1 MSTLFLQRG
10 DCASPTAVFCSSMF
24 LAALQDDHFCSLVFV
39 RFPCSSPRR
48 LQRAY
53 ANLRRSRRSRF
64 QNLSEAYAHTHSP
77 RLSIY
82 ICVCVSVCVSVC
94 LCVCVSVCLCGHH
107 IGETH
112 SEAPLT
118 HTAHFRLF
126 GAVICHVPS
135 SPHVSMFFAPI
146 RRSGP
151 CGGHLQEA
159 AGGLPGVSAGAH
171 GGCAHGGSSQ
181 QLVG

>member
-1 MSTLFLQRG
+1 MLPLLLFSACPCFLQL
-10 DCASPTAVFCSSMF
+10 SKTTIFVHSFLYVF
-24 LAALQDDHFCSLVFV
+24 LAALREDCSV
-39 RFPCSSPRR
+39 RTRICGA
-48 LQRAY
+48 QG
-53 ANLRRSRRSRF
+53 
-64 QNLSEAYAHTHSP
+64 EAGFRTFLKPTHTHTA
-77 RLSIY
+77 RVFLY
-82 ICVCVSVCVSVC
+82 TYVCVCLCVC